1 MEETYGDQVRI
12 VWKHLPLPTLHK
24 DAEAASLASVAAHK
38 QGKFWEFHDK
48 LFEDQ
53 RNLKYDAFKQYAG
66 ELGMDVAR
74 FERDFADLANK
85 KIVDD
90 DMAEART
97 LELTGTP
104 AFFVNGRFLRG
115 AQPYSAFVRVI
126 NEELEKLDLPIPDS
140 ARQGP

>member
-1 MEETYGDQVRI
+1 MRF
-12 VWKHLPLPTLHK
+12 VWKHLPLPSLHP
-24 DAEAASLASVAAHK
+24 DAEAAALASVAAHK

-48 LFEDQ
+48 LFENQ
-53 RNLKYDAFKQYAG
+53 RNLKFDAFKQYVG
-66 ELGMDVAR
+66 ELGMSEAQFD
-74 FERDFADLANK
+74 RDFADLANK

-97 LELTGTP
+97 LGLTGTP

-126 NEELEKLDLPIPDS
+126 NEELEKLNLPIPE
-140 ARQGP
+140 AAQAG